1 MSEIWKILSEFLFE
15 PLFSLNG
22 CGMGTATPCDE
33 TEITTGENGLPDL
46 DGCEF
51 TFAVENAYL
60 PFNYIDAADG
70 EAKGWD
76 YDVFNHI
83 GELMNFTPVYVPTA
97 WDGMIQATADGQFM
111 VAGNG
116 ITITAERDEIVD
128 FSDGYINLAQRVLV
142 VVGNTQ
148 ITSIDDLKNGDY
160 TVATQKGTT
169 NYEFAVSELG
179 EDKVKAFDTFE
190 DAIQAVISGDADASI
205 VDETAGLGYMGA
217 GKSEVKLVG
226 GDLTS
231 EQLGFAFPNGS
242 PLVDVINQGLAAM
255 RDSGKLAEINAKF
268 FSPDFSVTFDDI
280 AECDENIPVE
290 YLPEDCQVLR
300 VHDIDL
306 QSKYFKLKKKKK

>member
-1 MSEIWKILSEFLFE
+1 VKTKK
-15 PLFSLNG
+15 SLLLMIALALVAAA
-22 CGMGTATPCDE
+22 CGGGSATPCDE
-33 TEITTGENGLPDL
+33 ADITTGENGLPDL

-76 YDVFNHI
+76 YDVFNHM
-83 GELMNFTPVYVPTA
+83 GELMNFVPVYVPAA
-97 WDGMIQATADGQFM
+97 WDGMIQAVADGQFM
-111 VAGNG
+111 VAGDG
-116 ITITAERDEIVD
+116 ITITAERDEIID

-142 VVGNTQ
+142 AAGNTD
-148 ITSIDDLKNGDY
+148 ITSIEDLKNGDY

-179 EDKVKAFDTFE
+179 EDKVKAFDDFNF
-190 DAIQAVISGDADASI
+190 AIQAVISGDADASI
-205 VDETAGLGYMGA
+205 IDETAGLGYMGA
-217 GKSEVKLVG
+217 NKDQVKLVG

-242 PLVDVINQGLAAM
+242 ALVDVVNQGLAAM
-255 RDSGKLAEINAKF
+255 KDSGKLAEINAKF
-268 FSPDFSVTFDDI
+268 FSPDFSVTYDDI

-290 YLPEDCQVLR
+290 YLPEGCDPG
-300 VHDIDL
+300 
-306 QSKYFKLKKKKK
+306 SEE

>member
-1 MSEIWKILSEFLFE
+1 LKTKK
-15 PLFSLNG
+15 SLLLIFVLALVATA
-22 CGMGTATPCDE
+22 CGGGSATPCDE
-33 TEITTGENGLPDL
+33 VEITTGENGLPDL

-76 YDVFNHI
+76 YDVFNHM
-83 GELMNFTPVYVPTA
+83 GELMNFVPVYVPAA
-97 WDGMIQATADGQFM
+97 WDGMIQAVADGQFM
-111 VAGNG
+111 VAGDG
-116 ITITAERDEIVD
+116 ITITAERDEIID

-142 VVGNTQ
+142 ASGNTD

-179 EDKVKAFDTFE
+179 EDKVKAFDDFNF
-190 DAIQAVISGDADASI
+190 AIQAVISGDADASI
-205 VDETAGLGYMGA
+205 IDETAGLGYMGA
-217 GKSEVKLVG
+217 NKDQVKLVG

-242 PLVDVINQGLAAM
+242 ALVDVVNQGLAAM
-255 RDSGKLAEINAKF
+255 KDSGKLAEINAKF
-268 FSPDFSVTFDDI
+268 FSPDFSVTYDDI
-280 AECDENIPVE
+280 AECYENIPAE
-290 YLPEDCQVLR
+290 YLPEDCEV
-300 VHDIDL
+300 
-306 QSKYFKLKKKKK
+306 